1 MRKSSETGDKGILAE
16 GVQVLEKLAG
26 DQTPS
31 HLRSLDTSGDQPATC
46 LSDFRDILPAQKH
59 IQLFLQ
65 VCDQQ

>member
-16 GVQVLEKLAG
+16 GAQVLEKLAG

-31 HLRSLDTSGDQPATC
+31 DLKSLETSGDQPDTC

-59 IQLFLQ
+59 IQLFLH
-65 VCDQQ
+65 VCDQK